1 MLRVTSRQFVSRML
15 PRVARP
21 ASCGTVVLAR
31 HLSSPT
37 PTEETTFNMMVE
49 DFALRGSE
57 LVIDKIVREEKKMPK
72 EEKRAQ
78 LKVVSTR
85 LHRVRGTPQCA
96 RFTCCVSC

>member
-1 MLRVTSRQFVSRML
+1 MLRARSQQLVSQML

-37 PTEETTFNMMVE
+37 PTEETTFNKMVE

-57 LVIDKIVREEKKMPK
+57 LVIEKIVREEKKMPK
-72 EEKRAQ
+72 EERRAQ

-85 LHRVRGTPQCA
+85 HH
-96 RFTCCVSC
+96 

>member
-1 MLRVTSRQFVSRML
+1 MLRARGQQLVSQML

-37 PTEETTFNMMVE
+37 PTEETTFNKMVE
-49 DFALRGSE
+49 DFALRASE
-57 LVIDKIVREEKKMPK
+57 LVTERIVREEKNMPK

-78 LKVVSTR
+78 LKVVSAR
-85 LHRVRGTPQCA
+85 LH
-96 RFTCCVSC
+96 

>member
-1 MLRVTSRQFVSRML
+1 MLRARSQQLVSQML

-37 PTEETTFNMMVE
+37 PTEETTFNKMVE

-57 LVIDKIVREEKKMPK
+57 LVIEKIVREEKKMPK
-72 EEKRAQ
+72 EERRAQ
-78 LKVVSTR
+78 LKVVST
-85 LHRVRGTPQCA
+85 HHH
-96 RFTCCVSC
+96 